1 MNRIY
6 TSIIIIISVIL
17 IDIYS
22 HHVILREENAL
33 ENTLTAVQTYSLDKD
48 TENALSLAEE
58 LTEQWEKSRKKLA
71 LFVSDKTLDEI
82 SDSISKIVPLLESDS
97 DEVSA
102 EAEYVKRKLL
112 RTHTR
117 DLPDIHNIF

>member
-22 HHVILREENAL
+22 HHVILRE
-33 ENTLTAVQTYSLDKD
+33 
-48 TENALSLAEE
+48 ENALSLAEE

-117 DLPDIHNIF
+117 DLPEIHNIF